1 MSNFVNKITEMQ
13 YSSLS
18 DFIVH
23 YIEDVKE
30 GVFASIVTNYE
41 IVKKMFPD
49 FLKEATPIDIDC
61 GDPAITGYDREYLV
75 SIVNYVDVKYELFI
89 TKAYDE
95 DNKRYLDGYDID
107 DVVIIIGEIDDELM
121 QKIKKDSRS
130 IVIVSF

>member
-1 MSNFVNKITEMQ
+1 MANFVNKITEMQ
-13 YSSLS
+13 YNSLS

-49 FLKEATPIDIDC
+49 FLKEATPIDIDY

-75 SIVNYVDVKYELFI
+75 SIVNYDDVKYELFI

-121 QKIKKDSRS
+121 QKIKQDSRS